1 MYTKQTK
8 EKARKLREQ
17 GVSYNKLQRMLD
29 IPKSTLSSWFSESLG
44 MPFDRKTLLKHL
56 ANIRILSAKVKRK
69 NKMDELEKIQKK
81 ADEEILSYPLDLVS
95 FQKSLISMLYWAEG
109 AKHEK
114 VSGLIFV
121 NTDPKLLELFIS
133 LLRNCYELDEKKF
146 RVRLHLHYYHPIK
159 ETRQFWSK
167 LLEIPESQFTKT
179 LIKRRSLKKRFRKNF
194 HGICILSYL
203 SSSIR
208 KEILALGYAI
218 HNQIKP
224 S

>member
-1 MYTKQTK
+1 
-8 EKARKLREQ
+8 
-17 GVSYNKLQRMLD
+17 
-29 IPKSTLSSWFSESLG
+29 
-44 MPFDRKTLLKHL
+44 
-56 ANIRILSAKVKRK
+56 
-69 NKMDELEKIQKK
+69 
-81 ADEEILSYPLDLVS
+81 
-95 FQKSLISMLYWAEG
+95 MLYWAEG